1 MARARGRVDRT
12 AETRVDKTVETRA
25 AGHPAASS
33 WTAPEARGAFGGFI
47 GPKNLFELVR
57 TSAPWLVDGSHPAHG
72 PDLVPLEGRAVEHQ
86 GGSRGWWRILLSDG
100 SHPEATRAPTPSAIS
115 DYFALCCAA
124 HFASAATFVPTDVD
138 AKIRHALWLD
148 QQDDDELE
156 RMLGFALRLGEWDVS
171 PVSARLVRHAE
182 HAPVSGHD
190 GERLSVL
197 GGALI
202 GACARGMDA
211 RAAEIH
217 AAMEAELERE
227 ARAFLDAAR
236 AKDGELAALLLAAAL
251 THNAGDVGQSL
262 GGKHAAVVPEALR
275 KDLLD
280 LARERHDR
288 HAGAY
293 ALAAELYR
301 RILAP
306 EGHRNYPLRETKCL
320 RKHPSLLYPVPP
332 LVDDWGAMVATTP
345 WLDTAERAAV
355 VAALVDGL
363 RRVPGQTAYQRALA
377 GFSLS
382 WPAGLWSRELAQ
394 HLGTRT
400 RKELEGHEL
409 RKAVET
415 PRRSFEASLR
425 KRVRTVLDS

>member
-1 MARARGRVDRT
+1 MASTRGHAGDRDAR
-12 AETRVDKTVETRA
+12 ETGA
-25 AGHPAASS
+25 APEVGG

-47 GPKNLFELVR
+47 GPRNLLELVR
-57 TSAPWLVDGSHPAHG
+57 TSAPWLFDGSHPAHG
-72 PDLVPLEGRAVEHQ
+72 PDVAPVAGRLVDAHGAARA
-86 GGSRGWWRILLSDG
+86 WWSILLSEDA
-100 SHPEATRAPTPSAIS
+100 HPAAAREPTAQGVA

-148 QQDDDELE
+148 QQDVAELE
-156 RMLGFALRLGEWDVS
+156 RMLAFALGLEAWDVS
-171 PVSARLVRHAE
+171 AASARLVRHAQ

-211 RAAEIH
+211 EAARIH
-217 AAMEAELERE
+217 ERMEAELDRE
-227 ARAFLDAAR
+227 ARTFLAAAR
-236 AKDGELAALLLAAAL
+236 ARDGELDALLLAAAL

-262 GGKHAAVVPEALR
+262 ATKHAAVVPEELR
-275 KDLLD
+275 HGLLD

-288 HAGAY
+288 HGGAF
-293 ALAAELYR
+293 ALAARLYR
-301 RILAP
+301 ALLAP

-332 LVDDWGAMVATTP
+332 IVDDWGSMLATTS
-345 WLDTAERAAV
+345 LLSTIERASV

-377 GFSLS
+377 GFSRAF
-382 WPAGLWSRELAQ
+382 PGGLWSRELAQ
-394 HLGTRT
+394 HFGTRT
-400 RKELEGHEL
+400 KKDLEAHEL

-415 PRRSFEASLR
+415 PRAGFEASLR
-425 KRVRTVLDS
+425 KRVRTVLAG

>member
-1 MARARGRVDRT
+1 MARAQEVPDGSAQPRSSGT
-12 AETRVDKTVETRA
+12 A
-25 AGHPAASS
+25 G

-47 GPKNLFELVR
+47 GPKNLLELVR
-57 TSAPWLVDGSHPAHG
+57 TSAPWLFDGAHPAHG
-72 PDLVPLEGRAVEHQ
+72 PDLVPVAGRLVDASGEA
-86 GGSRGWWRILLSDG
+86 RGWWRILLSE
-100 SHPEATRAPTPSAIS
+100 SAHPGATREPAPGEVA

-148 QQDDDELE
+148 QADGAELE
-156 RMLGFALRLGEWDVS
+156 RMLDFALRLGEWDVS
-171 PVSARLVRHAE
+171 PVSARLVRHAD

-202 GACARGMDA
+202 GACARGMQA
-211 RAAEIH
+211 RAKELH
-217 AAMEAELERE
+217 AALEAELDRE
-227 ARAFLDAAR
+227 ARAFLAAIR
-236 AKDGELAALLLAAAL
+236 AKDAELVALRLAGAL

-262 GGKHAAVVPEALR
+262 GTKHAAVVPEEWR
-275 KDLLD
+275 VGLLD
-280 LARERHDR
+280 LARERHER
-288 HAGAY
+288 HGGAF

-332 LVDDWGAMVATTP
+332 LVDDWGASIATTP
-345 WLDTAERAAV
+345 VLATAERAAV

-363 RRVPGQTAYQRALA
+363 RRVPGQSAYQRALA
-377 GFSLS
+377 GFSS
-382 WPAGLWSRELAQ
+382 ATPGGLWSRELQQ
-394 HLGTRT
+394 HFGTRT
-400 RKELEGHEL
+400 KKDLEAHEL

-415 PRRSFEASLR
+415 PRAGFEASLR
-425 KRVRTVLDS
+425 KRVRAVLSA